1 MKTREREKE
10 SRDSIVLM
18 LLILLLGFFCIILAS
33 GWALRFTR
41 SWRLNSNM
49 GSNLNPDSD
58 FLTNMPVGFLEPL
71 DPSILT
77 NPPWFDVFL
86 TPGASFPTQPP
97 KTPPPTPTNTFT
109 SIPPQTGTST
119 SNPSTT
125 PTSPVPTSIIIFTA
139 TKTNIPA
146 TSGPTATRTATGVV
160 PPTATYTATVT
171 STATFTPTAT
181 ATFTATA
188 TPTPTNTPSSS
199 ADLQITK
206 TDNATDYAANISVQ
220 YTIVASNLLGPSN
233 VTGATITDTFSAN
246 LTGITWTCAGSGG
259 ASCTAGGAG
268 NINDTINLPVGTSVT
283 YTVNATVIGSPSGP
297 SLVNT
302 ATVSV
307 PVGMTDPTPGNN
319 SATDTDQ
326 LVVAG
331 SFPYGNIGTAPDGSA
346 TTIIAPSF
354 VTLQFG
360 TPLVVGSHA
369 GYDLVYYEFLEGANP
384 GVLMDVVILQ
394 VGDGSNWYTVL
405 DWGDTLLSGP
415 DTNTNISVPLASP
428 PNLTNCA
435 GEPDNCE
442 IDASLLIASMGFST
456 GIGIDLDG
464 VVPPGT
470 YPYIRI
476 ISPSD
481 SGDGVDVDAIEV
493 LP

>member
-1 MKTREREKE
+1 MKTRDREKE
-10 SRDSIVLM
+10 SRDSIILM
-18 LLILLLGFFCIILAS
+18 LLILLLGFFCIILSS

-160 PPTATYTATVT
+160 PPTATYTATAT

-181 ATFTATA
+181 ATFTATF
-188 TPTPTNTPSSS
+188 TPTNTPSSS
-199 ADLQITK
+199 ADLAITK
-206 TDNATDYAANISVQ
+206 TDNATDYEANGSIQ
-220 YTIVASNLLGPSN
+220 YIIRASNPFGPSAVTSATVTDIFSTN
-233 VTGATITDTFSAN
+233 PNLTGAT
-246 LTGITWTCAGSGG
+246 TWFCAASGG
-259 ASCTAGGAG
+259 ASCTASGSGD
-268 NINDTINLPVGTSVT
+268 INDTAVVLPVGGLVQ
-283 YTVNATVIGSPSGP
+283 YTVNVNAASLPSGP
-297 SLVNT
+297 LMNT
-302 ATVSV
+302 ATVNITA
-307 PVGMTDPTPGNN
+307 PVGVTDPDPSNN

-326 LVVAG
+326 LIATD
-331 SFPYGNIGTAPDGSA
+331 PPGNIGPAPDGSSTNILA
-346 TTIIAPSF
+346 SSYR
-354 VTLQFG
+354 TLQFS
-360 TPLVVGSHA
+360 TPLVVGSGSYIVYYPDYPNPPA
-369 GYDLVYYEFLEGANP
+369 ASTLQMDLV
-384 GVLMDVVILQ
+384 IIQ
-394 VGDGSNWYTVL
+394 IGDGSNWYPVFN
-405 DWGDTLLSGP
+405 WGNGSPDGNTDIYISG
-415 DTNTNISVPLASP
+415 SVSSP
-428 PNLTNCA
+428 PNSTDCT
-435 GEPDNCE
+435 GETDNCP
-442 IDASLLIASMGFST
+442 IDVSLLTINSPYPGIIINVDGF
-456 GIGIDLDG
+456 
-464 VVPPGT
+464 VPAGT

-476 ISPSD
+476 FSPLD
-481 SGDGVDVDAIEV
+481 TGDGVDVDAIQV